1 MVLSFVGGGI
11 GLLLGHWGTR
21 LLVAS
26 VPDQLPQWAV
36 FALDWRIVSFS
47 VAASVLTTLLFGW
60 APVLQVGRASVA
72 SVLSAGSIRTTSS
85 ASGRRTLNGLVVAE
99 VALALVLLVGGGLL
113 LVAFQ
118 RLRAVDPG
126 FQTENVLSFR
136 LSLPPSIDNGN
147 ASPLRG
153 ILFVD
158 RLLEQVRGLPG
169 VKAAGAITCPPLTC
183 HQGQFVE
190 AEGASQPSPGQVD
203 PVILIRMATPG
214 YLEAMAIGVTRG
226 RSFTETD
233 GEAADAGVVI
243 VNEMLAEQLWPSVA
257 DPTGRRLKIRGADQ
271 PWLTVVGV
279 TRNVK
284 HYGLDEPSRPGLYM
298 PLRQNF
304 RGNVSVLVHTA
315 GDPVAIAPSVRTIV
329 RDLDP
334 DLPVFQ
340 VRSMA
345 ASLAESMALRQ
356 TYSRFLAAF
365 AIVALVL
372 AAGGLYGVVSYGV
385 TQRTKEIGIRVA
397 LGARRDQLVRMVLG
411 QGMVLV
417 MLGLLIG
424 TIGAMLAARLVA
436 SLLFGVDETD
446 PLVFASAAVTLA
458 AAAVLANLIPAWR
471 AARLDPQAALREES
485 V

>member
-1 MVLSFVGGGI
+1 
-11 GLLLGHWGTR
+11 
-21 LLVAS
+21 
-26 VPDQLPQWAV
+26 
-36 FALDWRIVSFS
+36 
-47 VAASVLTTLLFGW
+47 
-60 APVLQVGRASVA
+60 
-72 SVLSAGSIRTTSS
+72 
-85 ASGRRTLNGLVVAE
+85 
-99 VALALVLLVGGGLL
+99 
-113 LVAFQ
+113 
-118 RLRAVDPG
+118 
-126 FQTENVLSFR
+126 
-136 LSLPPSIDNGN
+136 
-147 ASPLRG
+147 
-153 ILFVD
+153 
-158 RLLEQVRGLPG
+158 
-169 VKAAGAITCPPLTC
+169 
-183 HQGQFVE
+183 
-190 AEGASQPSPGQVD
+190 
-203 PVILIRMATPG
+203 
-214 YLEAMAIGVTRG
+214 
-226 RSFTETD
+226 
-233 GEAADAGVVI
+233 
-243 VNEMLAEQLWPSVA
+243 
-257 DPTGRRLKIRGADQ
+257 
-271 PWLTVVGV
+271 
-279 TRNVK
+279 VK

-417 MLGLLIG
+417 RLGLLIG